1 MAQCTPKSFDLTG
14 KVALITGASY
24 GIGMAIAKAMAANG
38 ATIVFNDIK
47 QELVDKGI
55 AAYEE
60 AGIKAHGYV
69 CDVTDED
76 AVNAMVA
83 KITEEVGHI
92 NILVNNAGI
101 IKRIPMTEMTAAQ
114 FRQVIDV
121 DLNAP
126 FIVAKAVIPDM
137 IAQGG
142 GKIINICSMMSEL
155 GRETVSA
162 YAAAKGGLKMLTK
175 NIASEYGEYN
185 IQCNGI
191 GPGYIA
197 TPQTAPLRERQPDG
211 SRHPFDSFIVAKTP
225 AGYYDLLQQARMDN
239 DSEVVHYA
247 STALSQITKE
257 ADLKLQKLEQR
268 YAAAP
273 DDAAVLEEYCDYLES
288 YLKDGFV
295 QGRAAEIQRHQL
307 EQLLKKRLED
317 LDGRRSCMLE
327 CRLAEVQLRLA
338 EYDRAEKTLEELTA
352 RWPQREA
359 PWMLRLRL
367 AAALRDGEAIQKTL
381 GQIEEKEV
389 YLSARGREIVR
400 FWQGKQQ

>member
-47 QELVDKGI
+47 QELVDKGL
-55 AAYEE
+55 ASYAE

-92 NILVNNAGI
+92 NILVNN
-101 IKRIPMTEMTAAQ
+101 
-114 FRQVIDV
+114 
-121 DLNAP
+121 
-126 FIVAKAVIPDM
+126 
-137 IAQGG
+137 

-175 NIASEYGEYN
+175 NIASEYGAYN

-197 TPQTAPLRERQPDG
+197 TPQTAPLREIQPDG
-211 SRHPFDSFIVAKTP
+211 SRHPFDQFIVAKTP
-225 AGYYDLLQQARMDN
+225 AGRWG
-239 DSEVVHYA
+239 
-247 STALSQITKE
+247 E
-257 ADLKLQKLEQR
+257 A
-268 YAAAP
+268 
-273 DDAAVLEEYCDYLES
+273 
-288 YLKDGFV
+288 
-295 QGRAAEIQRHQL
+295 
-307 EQLLKKRLED
+307 ED
-317 LDGRRSCMLE
+317 LGGPAVFLASEASDFVNGLILYVDGGI
-327 CRLAEVQLRLA
+327 LA
-338 EYDRAEKTLEELTA
+338 Y
-352 RWPQREA
+352 
-359 PWMLRLRL
+359 
-367 AAALRDGEAIQKTL
+367 I
-381 GQIEEKEV
+381 
-389 YLSARGREIVR
+389 
-400 FWQGKQQ
+400 GKQPQ

>member
-47 QELVDKGI
+47 QELVDKGL

-155 GRETVSA
+155 GRTTSSATASDPATSPPRRPHLCASVSPTAAVIPSTASSSPRPPQAAGARLRIWADPLSSWLLPLPTSSTASSCTLTAASWLTSASSRSKFFHIRHFCAVSA
-162 YAAAKGGLKMLTK
+162 AFRV
-175 NIASEYGEYN
+175 
-185 IQCNGI
+185 
-191 GPGYIA
+191 PG
-197 TPQTAPLRERQPDG
+197 
-211 SRHPFDSFIVAKTP
+211 
-225 AGYYDLLQQARMDN
+225 
-239 DSEVVHYA
+239 
-247 STALSQITKE
+247 TALFCFPYR
-257 ADLKLQKLEQR
+257 LFFR
-268 YAAAP
+268 N
-273 DDAAVLEEYCDYLES
+273 
-288 YLKDGFV
+288 
-295 QGRAAEIQRHQL
+295 
-307 EQLLKKRLED
+307 LLHW
-317 LDGRRSCMLE
+317 S
-327 CRLAEVQLRLA
+327 
-338 EYDRAEKTLEELTA
+338 
-352 RWPQREA
+352 
-359 PWMLRLRL
+359 
-367 AAALRDGEAIQKTL
+367 
-381 GQIEEKEV
+381 
-389 YLSARGREIVR
+389 
-400 FWQGKQQ
+400 